1 MQMERT
7 VPRHLNPAMATLGVF
22 LIAVVV
28 MGFRLGA
35 SYLTDPD
42 EGRYAAVAQEMWL
55 SRDFVT
61 PRFNGFVYLD
71 KPPLLHWVTALSI
84 GLLGPSEFAIRLGS
98 MLAAAACV
106 ALVFAVGRRVLGTWG
121 GVAGALVLGS
131 CLLWFLMGRVIRYDS
146 FLALG
151 VAAATL
157 WGFLGAEGGAQ
168 GRRYYLAAAG
178 AVAVGILAKGPIGLA
193 LPGITLVVYFVVT
206 GQARALR
213 QIPWLP
219 CLGLVAVLTVPWFV
233 AEEMAQPGATRYFL
247 LYQNVG
253 RLSGAMGHHHLKP
266 WWYMIASL
274 IGACLPWSLLLPRAL
289 VQVRFETSPEAA
301 PRRRLSTLCLIWTAV
316 TVAIFSMAKAKLEVY
331 VLPALPAVALLIAA
345 LLTGP
350 RRGRGW
356 EYLATGLL
364 LVASGIAILVLGPR
378 GVAAARMAPLA
389 VLPLLAVPLLAGGLA
404 AIVLSLLNRPKAALV
419 ALSLAGVL
427 MYHTGMWLVGS
438 GPHAPS
444 DRPLSRLAQRLR
456 QPGERIMSSPDVSR
470 STVFYLRERIPV
482 IGPTPRD
489 YYFPGN
495 TPYLRGWVIPYSEAR
510 ALLAQEPVLVIC
522 HWREVPDLERWAGDV
537 IERVAET
544 RGDVL
549 FRSVGGRRR

>member
-1 MQMERT
+1 MERT
-7 VPRHLNPAMATLGVF
+7 VPRHLTPAMATLGVF
-22 LIAVVV
+22 LIAAVV

-35 SYLTDPD
+35 ADLMDPD

-84 GLLGPSEFAIRLGS
+84 GLLGPSEFAVRLGS
-98 MLAAAACV
+98 MLAAAACL
-106 ALVFAVGRRVLGTWG
+106 ALVFAVGRRALGTWG

-131 CLLWFLMGRVIRYDS
+131 CAMWFVMGRIIRYDS

-157 WGFLGAEGGAQ
+157 WGFLGAEAGAK

-178 AVAVGILAKGPIGLA
+178 ALAVGILAKGPIGLA
-193 LPGITLVVYFVVT
+193 LPGITLLVYFVVT
-206 GQARALR
+206 GQARALLR
-213 QIPWLP
+213 IPWLP
-219 CLGLVAVLTVPWFV
+219 CLGLVAALTVPWFV
-233 AEEMAQPGATRYFL
+233 AEEMAQPGATRFLL

-253 RLSGAMGHHHLKP
+253 RLAGAMGDHHLQP
-266 WWYMIASL
+266 WWYMLASL
-274 IGACLPWSLLLPRAL
+274 VAACLPWSLLLPRAL
-289 VQVRFETSPEAA
+289 VQARFETSPEAA
-301 PRRRLSTLCLIWTAV
+301 QRRRLSTLCLIWTAV
-316 TVAIFSMAKAKLEVY
+316 TVAVFSMAKAKLEVY

-356 EYLATGLL
+356 EYLVTGLL
-364 LVASGIAILVLGPR
+364 LCAGGVAVWVLGP
-378 GVAAARMAPLA
+378 AAAAKGGVPVQPAVTLLA
-389 VLPLLAVPLLAGGLA
+389 IPLLGGGLA
-404 AIVLSLLNRPKAALV
+404 GIVLSLLNRPKAALV

-427 MYHTGMWLVGS
+427 MYHAATSIVGS
-438 GPHAPS
+438 AAHAPS
-444 DRPLSRLAQRLR
+444 DRPISRLAESIR
-456 QPGERIMSSPDVSR
+456 QPGERIMSSPDISR

-495 TPYLRGWVIPYSEAR
+495 TPYLRGWVVPYSEAR

-544 RGDVL
+544 PGDVL
-549 FRSVGGRRR
+549 FRSVGGRHP